1 MGSGR
6 EWGRVRGLALDRVLL
21 LRLLPH
27 PAASPARRDD
37 DKRCGVVESGYLGT
51 MRLRVFPTVEAPRQ
65 VRRQIAALSGEIDE
79 RSTSDVK
86 TVVSELVTMS
96 VAQGAREPI
105 EICLALDDGKLEGA
119 LRDDGPG
126 ARALVRARDR
136 RDDSLVL
143 RIVDGLV
150 EEWGASDRDRR
161 IWFRMNVQRV

>member
-1 MGSGR
+1 
-6 EWGRVRGLALDRVLL
+6 
-21 LRLLPH
+21 
-27 PAASPARRDD
+27 
-37 DKRCGVVESGYLGT
+37 

-65 VRRQIAALSGEIDE
+65 VRRQIAALGGEIDE

-96 VAQGAREPI
+96 VAQGARKPI

-143 RIVDGLV
+143 RIVEGLV
-150 EEWGASDRDRR
+150 EEWGASDHDSR

>member
-1 MGSGR
+1 
-6 EWGRVRGLALDRVLL
+6 
-21 LRLLPH
+21 
-27 PAASPARRDD
+27 
-37 DKRCGVVESGYLGT
+37 

-65 VRRQIAALSGEIDE
+65 VRRQVAALAGDIDE
-79 RSTSDVK
+79 RSVSDAK

-96 VAQGAREPI
+96 VEQGASKPI
-105 EICLALDDGKLEGA
+105 EICLELDDGKLEGA
-119 LRDDGPG
+119 FCDDGRG

-161 IWFRMNVQRV
+161 IWFRMTVVRV